1 MFDPKLTG
9 KVAIV
14 TGVSSSIGQAVVRR
28 LALGGVKVALATQ
41 ADEIKRLMGVYTKH
55 LTEPQIA

>member
-14 TGVSSSIGQAVVRR
+14 TGASSGIGQAVVRQ

-41 ADEIKRLMGVYTKH
+41 VDEIKRLMGVYTKH